1 MEMEPNKRQLEI
13 NPKKI
18 FFDESPILTEV
29 GMKGQ
34 AIFLRMNLLA
44 TSPNMRQTLRDE
56 LSKEIFETKKEVY
69 EALGLPEEIPLDEFV
84 IQLRNMMVERAPYI
98 NSKRGTNGSKPTG

>member
-1 MEMEPNKRQLEI
+1 METEPNKRPLKIDPE
-13 NPKKI
+13 KI
-18 FFDESPILTEV
+18 FSGEGPILTEV

-44 TSPNMRQTLRDE
+44 TSPNIEQTLKDQ
-56 LSKEIFETKKEVY
+56 LKQEIFETKKEVY

-84 IQLRNMMVERAPYI
+84 IQLRNMMAEKAPYI
-98 NSKRGTNGSKPTG
+98 NPKGRTNGSKPTA